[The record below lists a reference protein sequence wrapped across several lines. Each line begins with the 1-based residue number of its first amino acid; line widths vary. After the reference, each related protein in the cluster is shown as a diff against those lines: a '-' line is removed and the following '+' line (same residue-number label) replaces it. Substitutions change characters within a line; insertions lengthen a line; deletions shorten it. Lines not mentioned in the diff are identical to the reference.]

1 MLCLRRSQGVC
12 LIAGLIV
19 LGGCRQLGLVSSHRV
34 TETRTPLQVGE
45 TAVDVV
51 VYEAEG
57 QGLTFVNLHDDENT
71 SVEAALR
78 IVRKRGGRVLELRHS
93 SGRNV
98 AFVLQDSTYV
108 FDPNR
113 IFTDAG
119 IAATL
124 QALGPYSEEAH
135 AAVRTF
141 AEALLAL
148 YRLDDLAVVVALHN
162 NTEARYSAQ
171 RYTEGEVYEDDA
183 EAVFIEGGSDPD
195 DFFFVTD
202 REFFMA
208 MRQAGHNVV
217 LQDNAGATDDGSL
230 SVYCGR
236 RDIAYVNVE
245 AQHEHRN
252 EQVRMLEWLNTML
265 QQWIARMR
273 TV

>member
-1 MLCLRRSQGVC
+1 M
-12 LIAGLIV
+12 V
-19 LGGCRQLGLVSSHRV
+19 LGGCRQLGLVSTHRV

-51 VYEAEG
+51 VYEAG
-57 QGLTFVNLHDDENT
+57 DKGLTFVNLHDDENT
-71 SVEAALR
+71 SVEATLR
-78 IVRKRGGRVLELRHS
+78 VIRKRGGRVVELSHS
-93 SGRNV
+93 GGRNV
-98 AFVLQDSTYV
+98 AFGLGDSTYV

-119 IAATL
+119 IVATL
-124 QALGPYSEEAH
+124 RALGPYSEAAH

-162 NTEARYSAQ
+162 NTEEAYSAQ
-171 RYTEGEVYEDDA
+171 RYTEGEVYENDA
-183 EAVFIEGGSDPD
+183 EAVFIGNGSDPD

-202 REFFMA
+202 RDFFTA
-208 MRQAGHNVV
+208 MRQAGYNVV

-230 SVYCGR
+230 SVYCGQ

-245 AQHEHRN
+245 AQHGHRK
-252 EQVRMLEWLNTML
+252 EQGRMLEWLNTML
-265 QQWIARMR
+265 LQWIARR
-273 TV
+273 DTP